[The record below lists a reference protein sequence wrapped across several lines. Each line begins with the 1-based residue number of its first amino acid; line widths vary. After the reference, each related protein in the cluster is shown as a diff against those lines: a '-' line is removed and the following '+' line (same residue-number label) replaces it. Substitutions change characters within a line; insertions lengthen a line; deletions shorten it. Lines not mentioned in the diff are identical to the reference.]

1 MRAMIKVKAAIL
13 SIAML
18 QMITSGLTPGL
29 SALAEAFPDRSAL
42 EIQLTVSCIGV
53 IVLLMSLITDR
64 IYAALT
70 RRRSVILALGMMAAV
85 GLAAWLYHPSLEM
98 MYVYSGLLGLSLA
111 LYIPAVG
118 SVIIDCF
125 QGEERAKLT
134 GSQSSFCSL
143 GGIVISFVG
152 GMLAAVHWFSVYLVF
167 LLVLPALLLTILYF
181 PKDSEKKTAEF
192 SKGEGGTGKEKRRVS
207 GDILLYGGICLAF
220 VAIYSA
226 CGNNLSMFVAEEGMG
241 STVLSGALGSIGMA
255 GGVAGGLLF
264 GRYLSRYRE
273 RLFPAIFAL
282 EALGFAVLAQS
293 TGIAAVAAT
302 VFLLGLIQCVMM
314 PCCLLTLSERVPA
327 SQAVLASSVICAVAP
342 NLSGVLSPL
351 VITNLSE
358 LLFAGSVR
366 GRFAIAAAL
375 AAVMAAA
382 TIRTAIKRKDCEKNR
397 ERR

>member
-98 MYVYSGLLGLSLA
+98 MYVYSGLLGLALA

-167 LLVLPALLLTILYF
+167 LLVLPALFLTILYF
-181 PKDSEKKTAEF
+181 PKDPKKKMAEF

-207 GDILLYGGICLAF
+207 GDILLYGGVCLAF

-255 GGVAGGLLF
+255 GGVAGRLLF
-264 GRYLSRYRE
+264 GRFLSRYRE
-273 RLFPAIFAL
+273 RLFPAGTDSVCDDAL
-282 EALGFAVLAQS
+282 LSADSLREGSGVAGCSGFVCDLRGSAQS
-293 TGIAAVAAT
+293 
-302 VFLLGLIQCVMM
+302 F
-314 PCCLLTLSERVPA
+314 
-327 SQAVLASSVICAVAP
+327 
-342 NLSGVLSPL
+342 
-351 VITNLSE
+351 
-358 LLFAGSVR
+358 
-366 GRFAIAAAL
+366 GRFIAPGHYEPVGAAFCRQRPRAL
-375 AAVMAAA
+375 CHCGSAGGGYGGGYNPDGNKAE
-382 TIRTAIKRKDCEKNR
+382 RLRKK
-397 ERR
+397 